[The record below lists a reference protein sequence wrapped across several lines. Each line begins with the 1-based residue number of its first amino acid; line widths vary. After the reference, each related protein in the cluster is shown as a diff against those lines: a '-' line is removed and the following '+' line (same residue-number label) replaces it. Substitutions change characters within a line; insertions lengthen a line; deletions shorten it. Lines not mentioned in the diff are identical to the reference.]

1 MSYNTK
7 NIIENLKKYID
18 TNQLSRDSVA
28 RALSITTPTLSRWLT
43 EKLKPNV
50 QQVQAI
56 SDLTGLSISELFSDA
71 PFIYKEHEVFE
82 VGINNLCTQIHD
94 FRSFLF
100 FIDAY
105 KAIASTNE
113 ASSCWLLVDTTIQDP
128 KSHDLAI
135 LILDFEM
142 EDFNSVTLTTV
153 DDNEEFIPYTISEDD
168 VLCVG
173 CDQIFNNSSFSVNL
187 LLQDQT
193 TLQIIF
199 EC

>member
-1 MSYNTK
+1 
-7 NIIENLKKYID
+7 
-18 TNQLSRDSVA
+18 
-28 RALSITTPTLSRWLT
+28 
-43 EKLKPNV
+43 
-50 QQVQAI
+50 
-56 SDLTGLSISELFSDA
+56 
-71 PFIYKEHEVFE
+71 
-82 VGINNLCTQIHD
+82 
-94 FRSFLF
+94 
-100 FIDAY
+100 
-105 KAIASTNE
+105 
-113 ASSCWLLVDTTIQDP
+113 
-128 KSHDLAI
+128 
-135 LILDFEM
+135 M